1 MNDIHFPF
9 RLMHQLR
16 ASDIAP
22 SAPSRP
28 TLRRASRLLSLEQRF
43 MFDGAAVATAADAAH
58 AQPDPH
64 AAAMVA
70 EAAAAVHQ
78 VREVDPARN
87 DGKKEVAF
95 VDTSVANYKM
105 LEAGI
110 RAGVEIVEIDG
121 SRSGLAQIA
130 AWAASHEG
138 YDAVHILSHGA
149 AGKVYLGSDTL
160 SASTLGDTGV
170 QAELAQL
177 GHALKA
183 GGDLLIY
190 GCDVAASDSGQHLIA
205 GLAAAT
211 GADVAASDD
220 PTGTQSMG
228 GDWVLEKNVGAIET
242 RIAVTD
248 EVVLNYHS
256 VLANATLTFES
267 GTGFFSNVG
276 STAMSFTEAST
287 GVTFTF
293 TAQTAG
299 GGADHVQLGSNYG
312 ASYHGAEDVYFGVD
326 DIDASA
332 TMTIQNG
339 KAFTL
344 NSLYLS
350 NQGSN
355 DDRFVITTNKGG
367 SYVSN
372 LLPSGVNSFQVIL
385 PGTDDFKGITWF
397 KITPQSGASYMEID
411 DIALTNIVDLPTVT
425 DARISISST
434 GSGPG
439 GVYRIGDT
447 VTAQWNNTASGDNNT
462 GIVGVKMDFSQ
473 FGGGNAVTATETS
486 PGSGIWT
493 ASYVITAGSIDATG
507 RNVSVTADNGAT
519 TTTADS
525 TNLSVDNAAP
535 VVTDG
540 RISISGGSG
549 TGGAYKIGDT
559 VTATWNNTSGGD
571 NNGDITGVTVDF
583 SAFGGGSTVAASN
596 SGGTWTATYTITAGS
611 IDLTNRNIS
620 VTATDNAGNTKTT
633 ADTTN
638 ATVDNIAPTVS
649 DAQISISGG
658 SGTGGAYRI
667 GDTVT
672 ATWNASGD
680 GNTDTLTGVT
690 VNFSQFGGG
699 SVAATNAG
707 GVWTAIYTIVAG
719 AINGLSARN
728 ITVTATDNA
737 GNTTTTSDT
746 TNATVDN
753 QRPTTTIGGLALNP
767 DTGSSSTDFV
777 TNTAAQTITGTLSA
791 GLTGGEQVYGS
802 LDNGSTW
809 VNITSKVSGTTLTWN
824 GVTLMGSNTLKLKVT
839 DAAGNDGT
847 TASQAYTLDTTAPAA
862 PSAPDMT
869 AGTDTGASSTDNIT
883 KNTTPVFT
891 GTAESGATVTLY
903 DSDGTTVLGTTTAT
917 GGVWSITASALA
929 AGSHSLTA
937 KATDAAGNTSA
948 ASSPLVVTID
958 TTAPTGL
965 GLSSSTISS
974 LSAGSGSAI
983 ATLSST
989 DALAVTYSLV
999 AGNGTNDANN
1009 GSFSISGNTLQVGGA
1024 SLSAGTYKLYV
1035 AATDAAGNVANQAFT
1050 LTVVDAPSISSIVRS
1065 GGASST
1071 VGNAAASISY
1081 TVTFSEAVTGVD
1093 AGDFTLSASG
1103 TAGGSIASVTGSGTT
1118 YTVMVDTLTGD
1129 GTLRLDLNGSG
1140 TGIRNGGS
1148 VEIVGGY
1155 TSGASY
1161 TLDHTAP
1168 AAPSTPDMTAAT
1180 DTGISNADNITR
1192 NTTPVFTGTAESGTT
1207 VTLYDTDGT
1216 TVLGTTTATGGS
1228 WSITS
1233 STLSAGAHTITAKAT
1248 DAAGNTS
1255 AASSGLNVV
1264 IDTTAP
1270 TLSISSN
1277 VASLKAGDTA
1287 TITFTFSEDP
1297 GATFTWSGSSG
1308 DVVVSGGTL
1317 SAISG
1322 SGLTRTA
1329 IFTPTAGVNSGTA
1342 SISVTGGS
1350 YTDAAG
1356 NSGGGGLSPSLTF
1369 DTLAPAAPSTPDMSA
1384 GTDSGSSSTDNITSN
1399 TAPVF
1404 TGTAESGSTVTLYDT
1419 DGTTIL
1425 GTAIATGGNWSIT
1438 SAALSEGAHTITAK
1452 ATDAAGNSSTVSSG
1466 LSVTIDTSAPT
1477 QTVATV
1483 GLSSDTGSSASDF
1496 VTRTAAQTISG
1507 TLSANLGSDEIVQI
1521 SLDNGA
1527 TWQVA
1532 TASAGS
1538 NTWSYN
1544 TTLSGSDT
1552 LKVRVVDAAGNIG
1565 AVHSQ
1570 AYVLDTTAPDVNS
1583 VSVPANG
1590 FYYTNQ
1596 NLDFTVHFSEAVTI
1610 DTTGGTPRIAL
1621 VIGATTV
1628 YATYQ
1633 SGSGTSDLVFRYV
1646 IADGDQDFNGITV
1659 GALNTNG
1666 GSMRDA
1672 AGNDATLTMNSVGST
1687 ASVNVDGTVPR
1698 IVDVSA
1704 STVDGGYKAGDTVS
1718 LTVTFNHAVTV
1729 DTTGGTPSLALNSG
1743 GSASYTSGSGGTT
1756 LVFTYIVGAG
1766 QNTVDLDYNS
1776 TAALALNGG
1785 TIKSGSGG
1793 HPDALITL
1801 LAPGAS
1807 GSLGANKAIVID
1819 TTPPAAPTVESV
1831 STSSLAPV
1839 LSGDATLEAGG
1850 SLTITVGGATYH
1862 VIPSGGHWS
1871 LDLASAS
1878 PASGSLGQLVLGQT
1892 YNVTATVTDAVGNIN
1907 SASGVLALAA
1917 PESPASP
1924 QSPTP
1929 GNPAVQVPP
1938 PRPVLTSVNPAP
1950 PVSGAAAVASV
1961 STGEASPL
1969 APVITPFA
1977 PPALE
1982 STLWNASMSNGTGL
1996 ISASLFS
2003 LARSTAAFDGQ
2014 GNGDRFS
2021 QTSLTQG
2028 SGFHVVVL
2036 PASANADGLVL
2047 NRGIG
2052 DQALQASG
2060 HTEFSIPPDAFA
2072 HTDPNAAIQ
2081 LSARQPDGRPLPNW
2095 VRFDARNGKFIID
2108 APGGMNG
2115 DIAVKVTARDARGQE
2130 VTTIFRIRVSDRLA
2144 QSHPH
2149 TEHQGRT
2156 GLSEQLHLA
2165 AQQRSQASAL
2175 GPLAQLANAL
2185 QWPNS

>member
-1 MNDIHFPF
+1 VNDIHFPF

-121 SRSGLAQIA
+121 SRSGLSQIA

-149 AGKVYLGSDTL
+149 AGKVYLGTDTL
-160 SASTLGDTGV
+160 STSTLGDSGV

-177 GHALKA
+177 GHALNV
-183 GGDLLIY
+183 GGDLMIY
-190 GCDVAASDSGQHLIA
+190 GCDVAASDSGQHLIS

-220 PTGTQSMG
+220 PTGTRSMG

-248 EVVLNYHS
+248 EVVLNYRS

-276 STAMSFTEAST
+276 STAMSFMEAST

-293 TAQTAG
+293 TAQTASG
-299 GGADHVQLGSNYG
+299 VADHVQLGSNYG

-326 DIDASA
+326 EIDASA
-332 TMTIQNG
+332 TMTIQSG

-350 NQGSN
+350 NQGPN
-355 DDRFVITTNKGG
+355 DGRFVITTNKGG
-367 SYVSN
+367 SYLTN
-372 LLPSGVNSFQVIL
+372 LLPSGVNSFLVTL
-385 PGTDDFKGITWF
+385 PGTDDFKGIAWF
-397 KITPQSGASYMEID
+397 KITPQSGVSYMEVD

-425 DARISISST
+425 DARISLSST

-447 VTAQWNNTASGDNNT
+447 VTAQWNNTASGDNNA

-493 ASYVITAGSIDATG
+493 ASYVITAGSIEATG
-507 RNVSVTADNGAT
+507 INVSVTADNGAT
-519 TTTADS
+519 TTT
-525 TNLSVDNAAP
+525 
-535 VVTDG
+535 
-540 RISISGGSG
+540 
-549 TGGAYKIGDT
+549 
-559 VTATWNNTSGGD
+559 
-571 NNGDITGVTVDF
+571 
-583 SAFGGGSTVAASN
+583 
-596 SGGTWTATYTITAGS
+596 
-611 IDLTNRNIS
+611 
-620 VTATDNAGNTKTT
+620 
-633 ADTTN
+633 
-638 ATVDNIAPTVS
+638 
-649 DAQISISGG
+649 
-658 SGTGGAYRI
+658 
-667 GDTVT
+667 
-672 ATWNASGD
+672 
-680 GNTDTLTGVT
+680 
-690 VNFSQFGGG
+690 
-699 SVAATNAG
+699 
-707 GVWTAIYTIVAG
+707 
-719 AINGLSARN
+719 
-728 ITVTATDNA
+728 
-737 GNTTTTSDT
+737 SDT

-753 QRPTTTIGGLALNP
+753 HRPTTTIGGLALSS
-767 DTGSSSTDFV
+767 DTGSSSTDFI
-777 TNTAAQTITGTLSA
+777 TKTAAQTITGTLSA
-791 GLTGGEQVYGS
+791 GLAGGEQVYGS

-824 GVTLMGSNTLKLKVT
+824 GVTLMGSNTLQLRVT

-847 TASQAYTLDTTAPAA
+847 AASKAYTLDTTAPAA

-869 AGTDTGASSTDNIT
+869 SGTDTGASSSDNIT
-883 KNTTPVFT
+883 RNTTPVFT

-937 KATDAAGNTSA
+937 KATDAAGNTST

-989 DALAVTYSLV
+989 DALVVTYSLV

-1024 SLSAGTYKLYV
+1024 SLTAGTYKLYV

-1050 LTVVDAPSISSIVRS
+1050 LTVVDAPSVSSIVRS

-1071 VGNAAASISY
+1071 VASAATSISY

-1093 AGDFTLSASG
+1093 AGDFSLSASG
-1103 TAGGSIASVTGSGTT
+1103 TASGRIANVTGSGTT
-1118 YTVMVDTLTGD
+1118 YTVVVDTLSGE

-1148 VEIVGGY
+1148 IDIVGGY
-1155 TSGASY
+1155 TSGAGY

-1168 AAPSTPDMTAAT
+1168 AAPSTPDMSAAT
-1180 DTGISNADNITR
+1180 DTGISSTDNITR
-1192 NTTPVFTGTAESGTT
+1192 NTTPVFSGTAESGTT

-1233 STLSAGAHTITAKAT
+1233 SALSAGAHTITAKAT

-1255 AASSGLNVV
+1255 AASSGLNVI

-1270 TLSISSN
+1270 TVSISSN

-1297 GATFTWSGSSG
+1297 GATFTWSGSAG
-1308 DVVVSGGTL
+1308 DVVVTGGSL
-1317 SAISG
+1317 GAISG

-1342 SISVTGGS
+1342 SISVTGSS
-1350 YTDAAG
+1350 YTDTAG
-1356 NSGGGGLSPSLTF
+1356 NGGAGGLSPSLTF
-1369 DTLAPAAPSTPDMSA
+1369 DTLAPAAPSTPDMRA
-1384 GTDSGSSSTDNITSN
+1384 GTDSGNSSTDNITSN

-1419 DGTTIL
+1419 DGTTVL
-1425 GTAIATGGNWSIT
+1425 GTAVATGGNWSIT
-1438 SAALSEGAHTITAK
+1438 SAALSEGAHTITAR

-1483 GLSSDTGSSASDF
+1483 GLSSDSGSSASDF

-1527 TWQVA
+1527 TWQAA

-1621 VIGATTV
+1621 IIGATTV

-1704 STVDGGYKAGDTVS
+1704 STGDGGYKAGDTVS

-1766 QNTVDLDYNS
+1766 QNTVDLDYSS
-1776 TAALALNGG
+1776 TGALALNGG

-1793 HPDALITL
+1793 NPDALITL

-1831 STSSLAPV
+1831 NTSSLAPV

-1862 VIPSGGHWS
+1862 VIPSGGHWR

-1878 PASGSLGQLVLGQT
+1878 PASGSLGQLVPGQT
-1892 YNVTATVTDAVGNIN
+1892 YNVTATVTDAIGNTN

-1924 QSPTP
+1924 QPPTLD
-1929 GNPAVQVPP
+1929 NPAVQIPP
-1938 PRPVLTSVNPAP
+1938 PRPVLASVNPAP

-1961 STGEASPL
+1961 PTGEASSL

-1982 STLWNASMSNGTGL
+1982 ATLWNASMSNGTGL

-2014 GNGDRFS
+2014 GDRFS
-2021 QTSLTQG
+2021 QASLTQG

-2052 DQALQASG
+2052 DQTLQASG

-2165 AQQRSQASAL
+2165 AQQRSHASAL
-2175 GPLAQLANAL
+2175 GPLVQLANAL